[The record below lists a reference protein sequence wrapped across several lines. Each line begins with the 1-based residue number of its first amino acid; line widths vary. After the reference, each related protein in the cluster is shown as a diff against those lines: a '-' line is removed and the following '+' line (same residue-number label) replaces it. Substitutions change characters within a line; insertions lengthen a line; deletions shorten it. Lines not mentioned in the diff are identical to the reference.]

1 MSTVSLDTPM
11 GPRGFVAKAGAF
23 AAGTALAGAAMFG
36 GVSVAPTIT
45 ASLSASVQHDVT
57 LNAFPT
63 FVDSLQTLLNDFD
76 LGTMGQVLG
85 LFGEGITSSSTLGA
99 LLASLNPDGLSLDDV
114 TNNLFSS
121 DISALLADVQIP
133 IGDGTTTAA
142 LGEVPI
148 DALIGTFI
156 GGTGANES
164 IGDVL
169 TALGFGPYVGLLDL
183 PFLDLSPDLTV
194 AQLLNDMLG
203 IDSAT
208 TLDSL
213 VIGNGET
220 LGEATLGGL
229 FGIDGGTPWDQFLGG
244 LPVGSTIID
253 PDGTGTLGVETLSGL
268 LTSLLGVGADPVTDA
283 TTLTDFLGDLG
294 IFSMLGLG

>member
-1 MSTVSLDTPM
+1 MSTASIDTPM
-11 GPRGFVAKAGAF
+11 APRGFVAKAGAF
-23 AAGTALAGAAMFG
+23 AAGTALAGAAVFG
-36 GVSVAPTIT
+36 GVAVAPTVT
-45 ASLSASVQHDVT
+45 AGLSASVQHEVT

-63 FVDSLQTLLNDFD
+63 FTESLQTLLDTLEF
-76 LGTMGQVLG
+76 GTMGQVLG
-85 LFGEGITSSSTLGA
+85 LFGEDISTSSTLAA
-99 LLASLNPDGLSLDDV
+99 LLATLNPDGLTLDDV

-121 DISALLADVQIP
+121 DISSLLADVQIP
-133 IGDGTTTAA
+133 IGGGATAA

-169 TALGFGPYVGLLDL
+169 TALGLGPYVGLLDL
-183 PFLDLSPDLTV
+183 PFLDLSPNLTV
-194 AQLLNDMLG
+194 AELLSDMLG
-203 IDSAT
+203 IDSDT

-213 VIGNGET
+213 VIGNGQT
-220 LGEATLGGL
+220 LGDATLGSL
-229 FGIDGGTPWDQFLGG
+229 FGIDGSTPWDQFLDNMTVGG
-244 LPVGSTIID
+244 TIID
-253 PDGTGTLGVETLSGL
+253 PDGTGILGDETLGAL

>member
-1 MSTVSLDTPM
+1 MSTASIDTPM
-11 GPRGFVAKAGAF
+11 APRGFVAKAGAF
-23 AAGTALAGAAMFG
+23 AAGTALAGAAVFG
-36 GVSVAPTIT
+36 GVTVAPTVT
-45 ASLSASVQHDVT
+45 AGLSASVQHEVT

-63 FVDSLQTLLNDFD
+63 FTESLQTLLDTLEF
-76 LGTMGQVLG
+76 GTMGQVLG
-85 LFGEGITSSSTLGA
+85 LFGEDISTSSTLAA
-99 LLASLNPDGLSLDDV
+99 LLATLNPDGLTLDDV

-121 DISALLADVQIP
+121 DISSLLADVQIP
-133 IGDGTTTAA
+133 VGGGATAA

-169 TALGFGPYVGLLDL
+169 TALGLGPYVGLLDL
-183 PFLDLSPDLTV
+183 PFLDLSPNLTV
-194 AQLLNDMLG
+194 AELLSDMLG
-203 IDSAT
+203 IDSDT

-213 VIGNGET
+213 VIGNGQT
-220 LGEATLGGL
+220 LGDATLGGL
-229 FGIDGGTPWDQFLGG
+229 FGIDGSTPWDQFLDNMTVGG
-244 LPVGSTIID
+244 TIID
-253 PDGTGTLGVETLSGL
+253 PDGTGILGDETLGAL

>member
-1 MSTVSLDTPM
+1 MT
-11 GPRGFVAKAGAF
+11 
-23 AAGTALAGAAMFG
+23 
-36 GVSVAPTIT
+36 VAPTVT
-45 ASLSASVQHDVT
+45 AGLSASVQHEVT

-63 FVDSLQTLLNDFD
+63 FTESLQTLLDTLEF
-76 LGTMGQVLG
+76 GTMGQVLG
-85 LFGEGITSSSTLGA
+85 LFGEDISTSSTLAA
-99 LLASLNPDGLSLDDV
+99 LLATLNPDGLTLDDV

-121 DISALLADVQIP
+121 DISSLLADVQIP
-133 IGDGTTTAA
+133 IGGGATAA

-169 TALGFGPYVGLLDL
+169 TALGLGPYVGLLDL
-183 PFLDLSPDLTV
+183 PFLDLSPNLTV
-194 AQLLNDMLG
+194 AELLSDMLG
-203 IDSAT
+203 IDSDT

-213 VIGNGET
+213 VIGNGQT
-220 LGEATLGGL
+220 LGDATLGSL
-229 FGIDGGTPWDQFLGG
+229 FGIDGSTPWDQFLDNMTVGG
-244 LPVGSTIID
+244 TIID
-253 PDGTGTLGVETLSGL
+253 PDGTGILGDETLGAL

>member
-1 MSTVSLDTPM
+1 MSTASINTPM
-11 GPRGFVAKAGAF
+11 APRGFVAKAGAF
-23 AAGTALAGAAMFG
+23 AAGTALAGAVVFG
-36 GVSVAPTIT
+36 GAAVAPTVT
-45 ASLSASVQHDVT
+45 AGLSASVQHEVT

-63 FVDSLQTLLNDFD
+63 FTESLQTLLDTLEF
-76 LGTMGQVLG
+76 GTMGQVLG
-85 LFGEGITSSSTLGA
+85 LFGEDISTSSTLAA
-99 LLASLNPDGLSLDDV
+99 LLATLNPDGLTLDDV

-121 DISALLADVQIP
+121 DISSLLADVQIP
-133 IGDGTTTAA
+133 VGGGATAA

-169 TALGFGPYVGLLDL
+169 TALGLGPYVGLLDL
-183 PFLDLSPDLTV
+183 PFLDLSPNLTV
-194 AQLLNDMLG
+194 AELLSDMLG
-203 IDSAT
+203 IDSDT

-213 VIGNGET
+213 VIGNGQT
-220 LGEATLGGL
+220 LGDATLGGL
-229 FGIDGGTPWDQFLGG
+229 FGIDGSTPWDQFLDNMTVGG
-244 LPVGSTIID
+244 TIID
-253 PDGTGTLGVETLSGL
+253 PDGTGILGDETLGAL

>member
-1 MSTVSLDTPM
+1 MA
-11 GPRGFVAKAGAF
+11 PRGFVAKAGAF
-23 AAGTALAGAAMFG
+23 AAGTALAGAAVFG
-36 GVSVAPTIT
+36 GVAVAPTVT
-45 ASLSASVQHDVT
+45 AGLSASVQHEVT

-63 FVDSLQTLLNDFD
+63 FTESLQTLLDTLEF
-76 LGTMGQVLG
+76 GTMGQVLG
-85 LFGEGITSSSTLGA
+85 LFGEDISTSSTLAA
-99 LLASLNPDGLSLDDV
+99 LLATLNPDGLTLDDV

-121 DISALLADVQIP
+121 DISSLLADVQIP
-133 IGDGTTTAA
+133 IGGGATAA

-169 TALGFGPYVGLLDL
+169 TALGLGPYVGLLDL
-183 PFLDLSPDLTV
+183 PFLDLSPNLTV
-194 AQLLNDMLG
+194 AELLSDMLG
-203 IDSAT
+203 IDSDT

-213 VIGNGET
+213 VIGNGQT
-220 LGEATLGGL
+220 LGDATLGSL
-229 FGIDGGTPWDQFLGG
+229 FGIDGSTPWDQFLDNMTVGG
-244 LPVGSTIID
+244 TIID
-253 PDGTGTLGVETLSGL
+253 PDGTGILGDETLGAL